1 MHWAFDK
8 GMITID
14 YNLKVVVHKDV
25 DSDYLRK
32 YNHKQIFIP
41 EKSFF
46 QPDVNNFHYHQN
58 NVFGFFKTSGSL
70 VKAPGYGSNTSIA
83 YGWITEDSV
92 KYEV

>member
-8 GMITID
+8 GIITID

-32 YNHKQIFIP
+32 YNHKQIFIQ

-46 QPDVNNFHYHQN
+46 NQMLIIFIIIKIM
-58 NVFGFFKTSGSL
+58 FLGFLKHL
-70 VKAPGYGSNTSIA
+70 VHLLRRQ
-83 YGWITEDSV
+83 V
-92 KYEV
+92 MEVILR